1 MQDGFLDRIMISP
14 EDYPGASVELI
25 EEFNH
30 KIRNLAGVVLGLGKE
45 YHTIWLVNIADRT
58 MELYRNTGADASRGV
73 IEYGLEYN
81 NFDRFMEAYVD
92 NYVVD
97 RTESTTKEVNF
108 DVVMRN
114 ISDGDLYCVDYMRM
128 SDSGELSYY
137 QMAFALA
144 GDPGVAESFLLAFR
158 DIDSAIKKHI
168 ADKRYLREQ
177 LDIVRAL
184 SRDYYNIFK
193 IDINTGDVVI
203 LKLDGY
209 VTKGM
214 EGPGEKK
221 YSYDVLYKQYVKDRV
236 YIEDQ
241 QIMLEAISLDTIRQK
256 LREVEEYVSSYRV
269 LDKGEIHY
277 YQFTYLPINP
287 ANVSSGVLA
296 GFKIVDDIVESAR
309 EREALVA
316 LAESDIMTGILN
328 RGSGEQKMIEALS
341 KDVPGMMCIMD
352 IDDFKSINDTYGHG
366 AGDKVIR
373 SIADIIS
380 AEFRENDIV
389 FRLGGDEFAVYAI
402 GVENEESGK
411 AAIDRVFDCIHGL
424 MIYELGDY
432 RVNVSAGAVIRTK
445 GGETSFENLY
455 RQADSCVYRSK
466 EIPGC
471 ILSFYSEQ

>member
-1 MQDGFLDRIMISP
+1 MQDGFLDRILISP
-14 EDYPGASVELI
+14 DDYPGASLKLI
-25 EEFNH
+25 DDFNR

-45 YHTIWLVNIADRT
+45 YHTIWLVNITDRT
-58 MELYRNTGADASRGV
+58 MELYRNTGADSSRGV
-73 IEYGLEYN
+73 IEYGMIYN
-81 NFDRFMEAYVD
+81 NFDKFMEAYVD

-144 GDPGVAESFLLAFR
+144 GNPGEAESFLLAFR

-177 LDIVRAL
+177 LDIVKAL

-241 QIMLEAISLDTIRQK
+241 QIMLEAISLDTIRQT

-455 RQADSCVYRSK
+455 RQADSCVYKSK